1 MKLEGAIY
9 RENRLMDR
17 RVREVPDG
25 GQTFVVNL
33 DRCLLALCKDLGIPI
48 PIWMNRNTREFAHW
62 RQTAFTS
69 EQFDEKTHFDRF
81 QIRLSE

>member
-9 RENRLMDR
+9 RENQLLGRH
-17 RVREVPDG
+17 VREVPEN
-25 GQTFVVNL
+25 GQSLVHNL

-48 PIWMNRNTREFAHW
+48 PIWMQRNTREFAHW

-69 EQFDEKTHFDRF
+69 EQFDEKTQFDRF
-81 QIRLSE
+81 QIRLSD